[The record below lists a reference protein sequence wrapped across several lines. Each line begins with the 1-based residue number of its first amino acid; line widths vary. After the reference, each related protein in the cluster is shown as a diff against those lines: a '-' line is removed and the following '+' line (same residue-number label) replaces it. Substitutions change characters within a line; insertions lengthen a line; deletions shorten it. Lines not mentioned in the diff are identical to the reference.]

1 MNGTLNLDFFPIS
14 ICKFMWK
21 RRFRILP
28 GPEVAGN
35 NVSASSK
42 QKTIIKMK
50 EIGTISL
57 ERMNNGAHYMY
68 LLLIL
73 EKAEA
78 DATLKT
84 KVSGLTAALREA
96 VTKEDECLKLSQK
109 SLLSD
114 KIQAA
119 DGQRDA
125 LYSGYKKGVDGYADF
140 PVAALAESAKVL
152 AQHIKDYDIDP
163 KMQLDKETGLLINF
177 IEDLEGKFAE
187 HVTALA
193 LTPFVTNMKTANEAV
208 RSLTASRTDERTVV
222 EVGALKKARAA
233 RLVSRENFFVETAP
247 FVLDPGGGQIFE
259 GSADDDHD
267 ARVDDRVFD
276 GVFVGGL
283 AELEECHIAEKGI
296 DTGVFESR
304 IKCLRN
310 PAVRRALT
318 GRVIVFKGNKRVVCH
333 ACFPFLVLCHIFFT
347 VRLYTYARNVSIMP
361 VTFSRFSH

>member
-1 MNGTLNLDFFPIS
+1 
-14 ICKFMWK
+14 
-21 RRFRILP
+21 
-28 GPEVAGN
+28 
-35 NVSASSK
+35 
-42 QKTIIKMK
+42 MK

-84 KVSGLTAALREA
+84 KVSGLTADLREA

-177 IEDLEGKFAE
+177 IADLEGKFAE

-233 RLVSRENFFVETAP
+233 SDTAYKNLVKMVNALAMVEGDANYAAFIDYVNTEIVHYKREVLGQTASK
-247 FVLDPGGGQIFE
+247 PGE
-259 GSADDDHD
+259 GADISPDNNDE
-267 ARVDDRVFD
+267 RP
-276 GVFVGGL
+276 G
-283 AELEECHIAEKGI
+283 EL
-296 DTGVFESR
+296 
-304 IKCLRN
+304 
-310 PAVRRALT
+310 
-318 GRVIVFKGNKRVVCH
+318 
-333 ACFPFLVLCHIFFT
+333 
-347 VRLYTYARNVSIMP
+347 
-361 VTFSRFSH
+361 

>member
-177 IEDLEGKFAE
+177 IADLEGKFAE

-233 RLVSRENFFVETAP
+233 SDTAYKNLVKMVNALAMVEGDANYAAFIDYVNTEIVHYKREVLGQTASK
-247 FVLDPGGGQIFE
+247 PGE
-259 GSADDDHD
+259 GADISPDNNDE
-267 ARVDDRVFD
+267 RP
-276 GVFVGGL
+276 G
-283 AELEECHIAEKGI
+283 EL
-296 DTGVFESR
+296 
-304 IKCLRN
+304 
-310 PAVRRALT
+310 
-318 GRVIVFKGNKRVVCH
+318 
-333 ACFPFLVLCHIFFT
+333 
-347 VRLYTYARNVSIMP
+347 
-361 VTFSRFSH
+361 